1 MAANLLDTALSS
13 GDETVILG
21 ALGSLTSVPVAARR
35 HWDQVQHHSLLHFVQ
50 VAVPS
55 RRNQPQTLKIAPF
68 LSGNGGTT
76 SSNQALCSLSK
87 ASANAAEAEAVATK
101 KLEAMAANHGQ
112 MMHMYLM
119 YLVQLS
125 NIG

>member
-1 MAANLLDTALSS
+1 M
-13 GDETVILG
+13 
-21 ALGSLTSVPVAARR
+21 
-35 HWDQVQHHSLLHFVQ
+35 
-50 VAVPS
+50 
-55 RRNQPQTLKIAPF
+55 
-68 LSGNGGTT
+68 
-76 SSNQALCSLSK
+76 SK